1 MTAVMGYIIPAAEQ
15 GSNPGC
21 PFEPSPADS
30 LGSLPLQRGN
40 TVNVWHVML
49 IFGAGL
55 ASGALVPPL
64 ARMMESRGMDFFL
77 QGIGR
82 VAAYP
87 FVLAGRLVR
96 RLRPSQEN
104 SQAPPVEGHPRI
116 DPREQQ
122 ISDTAQTV
130 RSILL
135 SLATVIQRTDQA
147 ASDSSQALG
156 GVRDTIDRM
165 RLPHDLV
172 EVHSLLLAEIDRVI
186 SSNSALKRELAHS
199 REVLATQRQQI
210 ESLKSAVRIDGMT
223 QLANRVCFDEKLTEM
238 IRLLD
243 RYEETFSLL
252 MIDVDNFKTINDT
265 HGHQGGDRVL
275 KGVAYKIRSTVRQT
289 DFVARFGGD
298 EFAAILL
305 KATSASAAAV
315 AENLCRHIRESR
327 FLLDGEEVR
336 TSLSIGVAQ
345 ALPGESKKD
354 LLKRADLA
362 LYRAKQGG
370 RNGFAVAEF
379 PKGGPDAA

>member
-1 MTAVMGYIIPAAEQ
+1 
-15 GSNPGC
+15 
-21 PFEPSPADS
+21 
-30 LGSLPLQRGN
+30 
-40 TVNVWHVML
+40 
-49 IFGAGL
+49 
-55 ASGALVPPL
+55 
-64 ARMMESRGMDFFL
+64 
-77 QGIGR
+77 
-82 VAAYP
+82 
-87 FVLAGRLVR
+87 
-96 RLRPSQEN
+96 
-104 SQAPPVEGHPRI
+104 
-116 DPREQQ
+116 
-122 ISDTAQTV
+122 
-130 RSILL
+130 
-135 SLATVIQRTDQA
+135 
-147 ASDSSQALG
+147 
-156 GVRDTIDRM
+156 
-165 RLPHDLV
+165 
-172 EVHSLLLAEIDRVI
+172 
-186 SSNSALKRELAHS
+186 
-199 REVLATQRQQI
+199 
-210 ESLKSAVRIDGMT
+210 
-223 QLANRVCFDEKLTEM
+223 
-238 IRLLD
+238 
-243 RYEETFSLL
+243 